1 MSSPPI
7 FMKVANTLK
16 RRAGRGRGA
25 SVEEMQQAAGQ
36 VMADHTT
43 KLRDDVLAAIA
54 DSREMLAHWKAGG
67 KVGALVAK
75 LTVMATEA
83 EDQGRI
89 YGNLLLTE
97 VGARLSTFMALFSKA
112 ASTGKPSVKATI
124 AIGLH
129 LDAMIVAI
137 DQGGRDKI
145 DESGENLLK
154 NLELTQRTIG

>member
-1 MSSPPI
+1 MSSSPI

-16 RRAGRGRGA
+16 RRAGRGRGT
-25 SVEEMQQAAGQ
+25 SIEDMREAAGQ

-43 KLRDDVLAAIA
+43 KLREDMLAAIA
-54 DSREMLAHWKAGG
+54 DSREMLAQWKAGG
-67 KVGALVAK
+67 EVGALIAK
-75 LTVMATEA
+75 LTVMASEA

-89 YGNLLLTE
+89 YGNQLLTE
-97 VGARLSTFMALFSKA
+97 VGTRLSTFMGLFSKA
-112 ASTGKPSVKATI
+112 ASASKPSAKATI

-137 DQGGRDKI
+137 DQGPRDKI
-145 DESGENLLK
+145 DESAQHLLK